1 MRMFSAKFQ
10 FRLLNLAQ
18 LKHIPP
24 PYIFVLFKASD
35 HTAGGRP
42 LILEAVPP
50 IFPLLMNSD
59 QNNDSNQIENV
70 IILSFSG
77 FSLQTMF
84 QMLIKEKRKRG
95 LLSFITESPEI
106 AEKLNANLS

>member
-35 HTAGGRP
+35 RTAGGRP

-50 IFPLLMNSD
+50 IFPLLMNLD
-59 QNNDSNQIENV
+59 QNSESNQIENV
-70 IILSFSG
+70 IILSFLV
-77 FSLQTMF
+77 FLC
-84 QMLIKEKRKRG
+84 
-95 LLSFITESPEI
+95 
-106 AEKLNANLS
+106 KLCFKC